1 MVAELNDYISIRKAA
16 KECGRSAETV
26 RRWVWDGKLK
36 ARKLGN
42 QLYIKKAEL
51 TFFCGNKKIKLIDS
65 FAALEKAWQINA
77 SIRRRIGG
85 NIDIIEALDGSR
97 ESHP

>member
-1 MVAELNDYISIRKAA
+1 MVTELNDYISVREAA

-51 TFFCGNKKIKLIDS
+51 TFLCGTKKIKLIDR
-65 FAALEKAWQINA
+65 FAALEKAWEVNE

-85 NIDIIEALDGSR
+85 NIDIIEALDRCR